1 MILPA
6 GEGTQ
11 AGRKGPPQSGLE
23 TYLFRDG
30 PVLMKARE
38 LYQHFSFV
46 NITVTP
52 VGPCPLDAA
61 DIVTFSYSVE
71 KIEFTPD

>member
-1 MILPA
+1 
-6 GEGTQ
+6 
-11 AGRKGPPQSGLE
+11 
-23 TYLFRDG
+23 
-30 PVLMKARE
+30 MKARE

-61 DIVTFSYSVE
+61 DIVTFSYSVDPTE
-71 KIEFTPD
+71 TTPD